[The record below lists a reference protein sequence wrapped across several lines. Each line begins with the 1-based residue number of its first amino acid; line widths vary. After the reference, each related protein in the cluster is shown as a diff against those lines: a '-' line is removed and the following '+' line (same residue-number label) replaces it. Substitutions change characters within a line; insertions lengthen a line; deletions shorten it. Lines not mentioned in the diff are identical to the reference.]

1 MTKEDEKKGII
12 ALFQGLTAVHHVFG
26 GMTVKK
32 AEKQAYKDLLKNHS
46 EEYLEELFKD
56 EIEAQ

>member
-1 MTKEDEKKGII
+1 MTKEDEKKSVA
-12 ALFQGLTAVHHVFG
+12 ALFQCLTAVHHVCG

-32 AEKQAYKDLLKNHS
+32 AEKQAYKDLLKSHS

-56 EIEAQ
+56 EIEAH